1 MWKSF
6 IEHRRFVLFRTHW
19 QFCGLQ
25 WIGTCIIGLSGT
37 LLLTNHL
44 TTSKWILTWPQF
56 TIIGKTGLSSYLRWY
71 EKGGHC
77 WLHPS
82 VGSNGW
88 VRLTKMKLQ
97 NNDDVRIIFSIHA
110 IEASFIRHMTFE
122 EIAAYMIE
130 PNEKRMSSCNCVAS

>member
-97 NNDDVRIIFSIHA
+97 NNDDVRTIYSCYWGKFYSSHDIRRNRSIHDWA
-110 IEASFIRHMTFE
+110 QWKKNVFLQL
-122 EIAAYMIE
+122 
-130 PNEKRMSSCNCVAS
+130 CC